1 MMNILILKNCLKKI
15 MRRVPHRRMITS
27 NAVFNS
33 QPFITE

>member
-1 MMNILILKNCLKKI
+1 MMNMLIPKDGFKKI